1 MDKLAIHFGAG
12 NIGRGFIAPVLEENR
27 FNIIFVDVDK
37 QLVEKLNSSK
47 NYTVSNFSEASS
59 SNFSVSNFSAI
70 QLDNLDELKS
80 ALEKADLIT
89 TSVGPDHLINVLEK
103 ISLVK
108 LEKEVDFIAFENK
121 YRASSSSYKEAKIE
135 IKNLNVIDAVVDKI
149 VPPQLPDS
157 IDVIVEEY
165 GSIILEDKESRP
177 LKTSEVVSY
186 GDYETEFTK
195 KLWMLN
201 GLHLM
206 SAYFGLSK
214 NKEFIHE
221 LFEDEE
227 CRRFVITASNHLGEA
242 YKIYR
247 MKILDEKY
255 EEDLP
260 ENNSTYRYVGIPSEG
275 KEHLIDRKYIDQIPI
290 REEIDEYQETIL
302 HRFSMAEVKDSL
314 IRVARNP
321 ILKFSKSERFQAP
334 LHILLKNEGRVGS
347 FQEVFE
353 LLQNFNYDNVEG
365 FGEFKKLFENGI
377 EEFLNGFWDVGS
389 DLERYLSKL
398 K

>member
-227 CRRFVITASNHLGEA
+227 CRRFVMTASNHLGEA

-247 MKILDEKY
+247 MKILDEGSFT
-255 EEDLP
+255 E
-260 ENNSTYRYVGIPSEG
+260 YVRLPSEG

-290 REEIDEYQETIL
+290 REEIGEYQETIL
-302 HRFSMAEVKDSL
+302 QRFSMAEVKDSL

-321 ILKFSKSERFQAP
+321 ILKFNKSERFQAP

-389 DLERYLSKL
+389 DLEIYLSKL